1 MTTPTSSF
9 KDTGRVGADV
19 YIRDSDDQSL
29 QMKALVYSVNYEAQE
44 ADIGLYPRRW
54 GKFSMLHLPAVY
66 RVTVPLT
73 ELSLEPH
80 AGAAQVGYEDVLLQ
94 RTPADAVPWMD
105 QVGRMNA
112 PGCADPDV
120 PVAAGTTMVGE
131 DGVPEFGGAPASPT
145 VELGS
150 PAARSYALSHGVS
163 ERAALNAIELE
174 KSKAAAKAPRVDM
187 GSLKAPTD
195 ATHENPNQQAKAM
208 NSKPLLFTKAEIL
221 ARISDVEDSLKK
233 LRDMVDK
240 VLE

>member
-80 AGAAQVGYEDVLLQ
+80 AGAAQFGVGMEGIEA
-94 RTPADAVPWMD
+94 T
-105 QVGRMNA
+105 
-112 PGCADPDV
+112 
-120 PVAAGTTMVGE
+120 
-131 DGVPEFGGAPASPT
+131 
-145 VELGS
+145 
-150 PAARSYALSHGVS
+150 
-163 ERAALNAIELE
+163 RAAALAAIPPDL
-174 KSKAAAKAPRVDM
+174 KKVIDAKAAAVP
-187 GSLKAPTD
+187 
-195 ATHENPNQQAKAM
+195 AKM
-208 NSKPLLFTKAEIL
+208 ESKGKKDKPPLFTKAEIL

-233 LRDMVDK
+233 LRDMIDK